1 MPRLVFDI
9 ETVGT
14 DFQALD
20 KKSQEYLLQFA
31 ESPNEEEEAKERL
44 SFSPLTG
51 EIVAIGILNPDTDRG
66 AVYFQA
72 PGESAK
78 ESEENGVQYFPA
90 SEKEIL
96 QNFWE
101 VASHYDQFVTFNGR
115 AFDGPFIMVR
125 SAILKVKPTRNL
137 VPYRYGDDHIDL
149 LDRLTFFGAVR
160 RKMSLHMWC
169 KAFNISSPK
178 DKGVTGDDVGKLF
191 REKQYTDIARYCFDD
206 VRATKELFSYWEKYI
221 HIR

>member
-1 MPRLVFDI
+1 MPRLIFDI

-31 ESPNEEEEAKERL
+31 ESPDEEEEAKERL

-51 EIVAIGILNPDTDRG
+51 EIVAIAILNPDTDRG

-72 PGESAK
+72 PGEDIK
-78 ESEENGVQYFPA
+78 ESEENGIQYFPA

-101 VASHYDQFVTFNGR
+101 VASHYDQFITFNGR
-115 AFDGPFIMVR
+115 TFDGPFVMVR
-125 SAILKVKPTRNL
+125 SAILKIKPTRNL

-169 KAFNISSPK
+169 RAFDISSPK

-191 REKQYTDIARYCFDD
+191 RDKQYMDIARYCFDD
-206 VRATKELFSYWEKYI
+206 VRATKELFNYWEKYI
-221 HIR
+221 NIK

>member
-1 MPRLVFDI
+1 MPRLIFDI

-14 DFQALD
+14 DFQTLD
-20 KKSQEYLLQFA
+20 EKSQEYLLQFA
-31 ESPNEEEEAKERL
+31 ESPDEEEEIKERL

-51 EIVAIGILNPDTDRG
+51 EVVAIGILNPDTDRG

-72 PGESAK
+72 PGEDVK
-78 ESEENGVQYFPA
+78 GSEESGIQYFPV

-101 VASHYDQFVTFNGR
+101 VASHYDQFITFNGR
-115 AFDGPFIMVR
+115 SFDGPFVMVR

-169 KAFNISSPK
+169 RAFGISSPK

-191 REKQYTDIARYCFDD
+191 HEKRYMDIARYCFDD
-206 VRATKELFSYWEKYI
+206 VRATKELFNYWEKYI
-221 HIR
+221 NIK

>member
-1 MPRLVFDI
+1 MPRLIFDI

-14 DFQALD
+14 DFQTLD
-20 KKSQEYLLQFA
+20 EKSQEYLLQFA
-31 ESPNEEEEAKERL
+31 ESPDEEEEIKERL

-51 EIVAIGILNPDTDRG
+51 EVVAIGILNPDTDRG

-72 PGESAK
+72 PGEDVK
-78 ESEENGVQYFPA
+78 GSEESGIQYFPV

-101 VASHYDQFVTFNGR
+101 VASHYDQFITFNGR
-115 AFDGPFIMVR
+115 SFDGPFVMVR

-169 KAFNISSPK
+169 KAFSISSPK

-191 REKQYTDIARYCFDD
+191 REKQYMDIARYCFDD
-206 VRATKELFSYWEKYI
+206 VRATKELFNYWEKYI
-221 HIR
+221 NIK